1 MREGILMQIGIVVSG
16 FQSQTVPPVRIQIAH
31 RMHAARRKAEQ
42 PVSGRVGRDMCLKQT
57 AQLKRVHDIAVC
69 ALAGERVAPV
79 ERAFVLIDQHAVL
92 VERLVAV
99 AVELH
104 REQTLARAER
114 VGRVDDDKVVLVLNP
129 ADIL

>member
-1 MREGILMQIGIVVSG
+1 MQVGVVISG

-57 AQLKRVHDIAVC
+57 AQLKRVHDIAVRSLARQRI
-69 ALAGERVAPV
+69 ALV
-79 ERAFVLIDQHAVL
+79 ERAFVLVDEHAVL
-92 VERLVAV
+92 LERLVAV
-99 AVELH
+99 AVKFH
-104 REQTLARAER
+104 REQALARAER

>member
-1 MREGILMQIGIVVSG
+1 
-16 FQSQTVPPVRIQIAH
+16 
-31 RMHAARRKAEQ
+31 MHAARREAEQ
-42 PVSGRVGRDMCLKQT
+42 PVAGRIGRDVRLKQ
-57 AQLKRVHDIAVC
+57 AAELERVHDIAVRP
-69 ALAGERVAPV
+69 LAGERVAPV

-92 VERLVAV
+92 VKRLVAV